1 FGRTGWL
8 LLAVVLAGVLAA
20 SLGQWLA
27 AVLITAL
34 GALLVYGAAKVWGAG
49 NGLWRAAGALYVGIP
64 STALLWLRGDSGAYA
79 VLWLFLVVWATD
91 IGAYACGRL
100 IGGPRL
106 APRLSPNKTWA
117 GLVGG
122 LLAASAVGALLAP
135 ALGVPARGLLVGLSA
150 ILSLVSQAGDLL
162 ESALKR
168 HFGVKDTSALIPGHG
183 GLFDRV
189 DGVLAAAP
197 AAAVLQL
204 LSGGSLLAWR

>member
-1 FGRTGWL
+1 MGTSGLAPRIISTVVMAPVAAGAVLLGAPYFVALVALASAILAWEWDCLCSAGRFGRTGWL

-34 GALLVYGAAKVWGAG
+34 GALLVYGAGKAWGAG

-100 IGGPRL
+100 
-106 APRLSPNKTWA
+106 
-117 GLVGG
+117 
-122 LLAASAVGALLAP
+122 
-135 ALGVPARGLLVGLSA
+135 
-150 ILSLVSQAGDLL
+150 
-162 ESALKR
+162 
-168 HFGVKDTSALIPGHG
+168 
-183 GLFDRV
+183 
-189 DGVLAAAP
+189 
-197 AAAVLQL
+197 
-204 LSGGSLLAWR
+204 